1 MTWLHDPATLL
12 WLAFSV
18 VVALIGATLA
28 HDIYRD
34 AAQHRDAEDVVRDLD
49 APETGECFYC
59 KRLLPAHQLRDGC
72 CGDCA

>member
-34 AAQHRDAEDVVRDLD
+34 AARHRDAEDVVRDLD
-49 APETGECFYC
+49 GGEG
-59 KRLLPAHQLRDGC
+59 A
-72 CGDCA
+72 

>member
-49 APETGECFYC
+49 RCWACHRTGQPLTDGYCDECGEG
-59 KRLLPAHQLRDGC
+59 A
-72 CGDCA
+72 